1 MNTLITP
8 DMRRQYGELG
18 YFTVP
23 GFLEA
28 DELQTLQDVC
38 DRLVLEQEAEMD
50 RQDSDTLGLSARGKR
65 YFVTNAREA
74 AAEAA
79 DVVFGDRTAA
89 VCRATIGDD
98 ALLFWE
104 HFVVKM
110 PSRAGSSFAWHQ
122 DSGYV
127 DTEHQP
133 YVNCWV
139 ALDDMSEANG
149 TLYMLPYDRAGGRDR
164 IEHERVAGS
173 HDRIGYHGDDPGDAV
188 EVAAGTAVVFSSLCL
203 HRSGAN
209 STSRPR
215 RAFAMQFASEPIHEP
230 DGSLKGQ
237 AVPFLEGGQPVAA

>member
-1 MNTLITP
+1 MNSLITH
-8 DMRRQYGELG
+8 DMRRLYDERG
-18 YFTVP
+18 YFTAP
-23 GFLEA
+23 GFLA
-28 DELQTLQDVC
+28 PDELATLQAVC
-38 DRLVLEQEAEMD
+38 DRLVAEQEAEMD
-50 RQDSDTLGLSARGKR
+50 RTGSDTLGLSARGKR

-89 VCRATIGDD
+89 VCRATVGDD

-110 PSRAGSSFAWHQ
+110 PSKVGSQFAWHQ

-127 DTEHQP
+127 DTPHRP

-164 IEHERVAGS
+164 VEHDRVADS
-173 HDRIGYHGDDPGDAV
+173 HDRVGYHGDDPGDAV
-188 EVAAGTAVVFSSLCL
+188 EVPAGTAVVFSSLCF

-209 STSRPR
+209 STDAPR
-215 RAFAMQFASEPIHEP
+215 RAFAMQFAAEPIHEP

-237 AVPFLEGGQPVAA
+237 AVPFLTGGAVVA

>member
-1 MNTLITP
+1 MTSLITD
-8 DMRRQYGELG
+8 DMRRLYDERG

-23 GFLEA
+23 GFLA
-28 DELQTLQDVC
+28 PDELATLQGVC
-38 DRLVLEQEAEMD
+38 DRLVAEQEAEMD
-50 RQDSDTLGLSARGKR
+50 RQGSDTLGLSARGKR
-65 YFVTNAREA
+65 YFVTNARDA

-110 PSRAGSSFAWHQ
+110 PSKAGSSFAWHQ

-127 DTEHQP
+127 DTPHRP

-149 TLYMLPYDRAGGRDR
+149 TLYMLPYDRAGTRDR
-164 IEHERVAGS
+164 IEHDPVPGS
-173 HDRIGYHGDDPGDAV
+173 HDRIGYHGGDPGNAV
-188 EVAAGTAVVFSSLCL
+188 EVPAGTAVVFSSLCL

-209 STSRPR
+209 STDAPR
-215 RAFAMQFASEPIHEP
+215 RAFAMQFAPEPIHEP

-237 AVPFLEGGQPVAA
+237 AVPFLEAGAVLR